1 MRKSFVKWGLGLLL
15 FTQADP
21 APGQTAQEIEDL
33 FWRSV
38 ECESARQVELYL
50 ETYPNGA
57 YVAEAHACL
66 EGQLG
71 LDRAAQRL
79 VQQGLAAV
87 GYDPGPADGLFGAK
101 PGTRTRTAIRA
112 WQVAKGMEET
122 GYLTREQAD
131 TLLALGRET
140 VAEQREQEEARRQA
154 RAEAERKRQEEEARR
169 QAQEAER
176 RRAVEAEQQARE
188 AERQR
193 QEEARRAAEA
203 ERQARAEAER
213 QRQTCA
219 GRAEGAECWIELA
232 GRPGCHV
239 FMVNFE
245 PGDSA
250 TWTGECADGL
260 VHGMGTLIFAQDG
273 HKDAYTGLIQDGK
286 RRGHFVVHYA
296 SGAIGEGPY
305 VDGKAHGHW
314 IQREADGDVWEGPY
328 VNGKLH
334 GHWVMRRADGDIVSD
349 VTYVHGERQDQ

>member
-1 MRKSFVKWGLGLLL
+1 MPEREQNHDNRRVRSPRLRSVAWSLGLLL
-15 FTQADP
+15 LMQSGP
-21 APGQTAQEIEDL
+21 ASGQTAQEIEDL

-79 VQQGLAAV
+79 VQRGLAAV

-112 WQVAKGMEET
+112 WQAAKGMEET

-176 RRAVEAEQQARE
+176 RRAVEAEQQAR
-188 AERQR
+188 
-193 QEEARRAAEA
+193 
-203 ERQARAEAER
+203 AEAER

-260 VHGMGTLIFAQDG
+260 AHGMGTLTFAQDG

-286 RRGHFVVHYA
+286 RRGYFVVHYA
-296 SGAIGEGPY
+296 SGAVGEGAY

-314 IQREADGDVWEGPY
+314 IQREADGDVWEGP
-328 VNGKLH
+328 
-334 GHWVMRRADGDIVSD
+334 
-349 VTYVHGERQDQ
+349 

>member
-87 GYDPGPADGLFGAK
+87 GYDAGPADGLFGAK

-112 WQVAKGMEET
+112 WQAAKGMEET

-154 RAEAERKRQEEEARR
+154 QAEAERKRQQEEARR
-169 QAQEAER
+169 QAQ
-176 RRAVEAEQQARE
+176 
-188 AERQR
+188 
-193 QEEARRAAEA
+193 EA

-219 GRAEGAECWIELA
+219 GRVEGAECWIELA

-260 VHGMGTLIFAQDG
+260 AHGMGTLTFAQDG

-296 SGAIGEGPY
+296 SGAVGEGAY

-314 IQREADGDVWEGPY
+314 VQREADGDVWEGP
-328 VNGKLH
+328 
-334 GHWVMRRADGDIVSD
+334 
-349 VTYVHGERQDQ
+349 